1 MIKKIILI
9 GITVFSSCI
18 GFAQLTP
25 DVTSWIINTTNAVG
39 YANIPSDVQ
48 TVQYSATQVYVS
60 STCIPGYSI
69 GPWNANPNIPVNQN
83 FVYKITRSPQQN
95 LNNLIATG
103 LGHIGVWSN
112 GVSVFNFK
120 DGMSYNNA
128 GVWNRNALY
137 YEGASFDACL
147 GHPAPNGEYH
157 NHVNPTCLYNDADSL
172 NHSPIIGYA
181 FDGFPIYGAYAYTNV
196 NGTGSIKRMKSS
208 YWLSTNTTRTN
219 GPAVNAQYP
228 AGCYCEDYTYIPVL
242 GDLDEHNGRFCIT
255 PDYPNGTYCYFV
267 TIDAQLYP
275 TFPFVLGPTYYGTVP
290 AGNLGPN
297 GGHNVINEP
306 TTFYTGT
313 TAVNDNL
320 DYPIKFKIMPNPV
333 QDFAYIYM
341 DPSSMNNLTGKLYD
355 NSGKL
360 LSVIEYMQPS
370 IAYSIDM
377 TTYSAGI
384 YLFTLEGKDSKVTQ
398 KIIKAK

>member
-9 GITVFSSCI
+9 GITAFSSCI

-39 YANIPSDVQ
+39 YANIPSNVQ

-95 LNNLIATG
+95 LNNPIATG

-112 GVSVFNFK
+112 GVSVFNGK

-137 YEGASFDACL
+137 YEGLSFDACL

-255 PDYPNGTYCYFV
+255 PDYPNGIYCYFV

-275 TFPFVLGPTYYGTVP
+275 SYPFVLGPTYYGTVP

-297 GGHNVINEP
+297 GGHNVISEP
-306 TTFYTGT
+306 TTTYTGT
-313 TAVNDNL
+313 TAVNENL
-320 DYPIKFKIMPNPV
+320 NSQIKFQIMPNPV
-333 QDFAYIYM
+333 QDYAYIYM
-341 DPSSMNNLTGKLYD
+341 DFASMNNLTGKLYD
-355 NSGKL
+355 NKGKL
-360 LSVIEYMQPS
+360 LKVIEYMQPS

>member
-1 MIKKIILI
+1 M
-9 GITVFSSCI
+9 
-18 GFAQLTP
+18 TP

-39 YANIPSDVQ
+39 YANIPSNVQ

-69 GPWNANPNIPVNQN
+69 GPWNANPNVPVNQN

-95 LNNLIATG
+95 LNNPIATG

-384 YLFTLEGKDSKVTQ
+384 YLFTLEGKDSKATQ

>member
-9 GITVFSSCI
+9 GITAFSSCI

-39 YANIPSDVQ
+39 YANIPSNVQ

-95 LNNLIATG
+95 LNNPIATG

>member
-9 GITVFSSCI
+9 GITAFSSCI

-95 LNNLIATG
+95 LNNPIATG

-384 YLFTLEGKDSKVTQ
+384 YLFTLEGKDSKATQ

>member
-39 YANIPSDVQ
+39 YANIPSNVQ

-297 GGHNVINEP
+297 GGHNVISEP

>member
-9 GITVFSSCI
+9 GITAFSSCI

-39 YANIPSDVQ
+39 YANIPSNVQ
-48 TVQYSATQVYVS
+48 TVQYSVTQVYVS

-69 GPWNANPNIPVNQN
+69 GPWNANPNVPVNQN

-95 LNNLIATG
+95 LNNPIATG

-384 YLFTLEGKDSKVTQ
+384 YLFTLEGKDSKATQ

>member
-1 MIKKIILI
+1 M
-9 GITVFSSCI
+9 
-18 GFAQLTP
+18 TP

-39 YANIPSDVQ
+39 YANIPSNVQ

-95 LNNLIATG
+95 LNNPIATG

-384 YLFTLEGKDSKVTQ
+384 YLFTLEGKDSKATQ

>member
-39 YANIPSDVQ
+39 YANIPSNVQ

-95 LNNLIATG
+95 LNNPIATG

-384 YLFTLEGKDSKVTQ
+384 YLVTLEGKDSKATQ
-398 KIIKAK
+398 KIIKPK

>member
-1 MIKKIILI
+1 MIKKNILI
-9 GITVFSSCI
+9 VITAFSSCI
-18 GFAQLTP
+18 GSAQLTP

-39 YANIPSDVQ
+39 YANIPSNVQ

-95 LNNLIATG
+95 LNNPIATG

-128 GVWNRNALY
+128 GVWNQNALY
-137 YEGASFDACL
+137 YEGLSFDACL

-196 NGTGSIKRMKSS
+196 NGTGLIKRMKSS
-208 YWLSTNTTRTN
+208 YWLSINTTRTN

-228 AGCYCEDYTYIPVL
+228 AGCFCEDYTYIPVL

-320 DYPIKFKIMPNPV
+320 DYPIKFQIMPNPV

-384 YLFTLEGKDSKVTQ
+384 YLFTLEGKDSKEAQ
-398 KIIKAK
+398 KIIKPK

>member
-9 GITVFSSCI
+9 GITAFSSCI

-39 YANIPSDVQ
+39 YANIPSNVQ

-69 GPWNANPNIPVNQN
+69 GPWNANPNVPVNQN

-95 LNNLIATG
+95 LNNPIATG

-384 YLFTLEGKDSKVTQ
+384 YLFTLEGKDSKATQ